1 MRKNIKLG
9 LLSQNAFL
17 YSWSSFRNSYN
28 FVSVNHYPWQF
39 NILRRKLMSWAPR
52 DTTLQKK
59 KKKETKQHFYLHSRT
74 NNNRLVV
81 HIQRALWRK
90 LEPLFSRNKMLYAS
104 KTEVT
109 ENALALEG
117 KSFRPD
123 TKTTVNRYVCHD
135 LSVWNKRLKSQ
146 LLSENVQPSRS

>member
-1 MRKNIKLG
+1 
-9 LLSQNAFL
+9 
-17 YSWSSFRNSYN
+17 
-28 FVSVNHYPWQF
+28 
-39 NILRRKLMSWAPR
+39 MSWAQR
-52 DTTLQKK
+52 DTTLQKNNIFIYIHRL
-59 KKKETKQHFYLHSRT
+59 TK
-74 NNNRLVV
+74 NRLV
-81 HIQRALWRK
+81 IQIQKALWRK

-135 LSVWNKRLKSQ
+135 LSV
-146 LLSENVQPSRS
+146 

>member
-1 MRKNIKLG
+1 
-9 LLSQNAFL
+9 
-17 YSWSSFRNSYN
+17 
-28 FVSVNHYPWQF
+28 
-39 NILRRKLMSWAPR
+39 MSWAQR

-59 KKKETKQHFYLHSRT
+59 KTHFYLHSRT
-74 NNNRLVV
+74 NKNRLV
-81 HIQRALWRK
+81 IQIQKALWRK
-90 LEPLFSRNKMLYAS
+90 LRPLFSRNKMLYAS

-135 LSVWNKRLKSQ
+135 LSVCNKRLKSQ
-146 LLSENVQPSRS
+146 